1 MSDATEVKTSTRP
14 RRVGVVASDARDKTR
29 KVVVAFKAK
38 HPKYGKYVRQRSV
51 LQVHD
56 EANESRLGDTVE
68 VEACAPVSKTKT
80 WKLVRIV
87 ARAAAAE
94 TA

>member
-1 MSDATEVKTSTRP
+1 MSEASVQTSP
-14 RRVGVVASDARDKTR
+14 RRVGVVASDARSKTR

-38 HPKYGKYVRQRSV
+38 HPKYGKYVRKRSV

-56 EANESRLGDTVE
+56 EADESRLGDTVE

-80 WKLVRIV
+80 WRLVRV
-87 ARAAAAE
+87 VTRSASE
-94 TA
+94 NV

>member
-1 MSDATEVKTSTRP
+1 MSEAAVQNGVSP

-38 HPKYGKYVRQRSV
+38 HPKYGKYVRKRSV

-68 VEACAPVSKTKT
+68 VEACRPMSKTKT
-80 WKLVRIV
+80 WRLVRIV
-87 ARAAAAE
+87 TRAASE
-94 TA
+94 NE